1 MPIAA
6 DSSKTAVPTAPAT
19 EASNGSPIV
28 IDLGRRR
35 RKKVKQLREGRGSL
49 MDDVGGV
56 LEELRAAGAIG
67 ASAQPVVIVVREKR
81 KNQMAWPLG

>member
-1 MPIAA
+1 
-6 DSSKTAVPTAPAT
+6 
-19 EASNGSPIV
+19 
-28 IDLGRRR
+28 
-35 RKKVKQLREGRGSL
+35 

-56 LEELRAAGAIG
+56 IEELRAAGAIG